1 MPYVP
6 IDALQVFDRSFT
18 IYLIP
23 ETLRVTVFGI
33 KSAGD
38 SVNIEIESTTQAI
51 VDTVEKVVA
60 RYLGSMGIQSQQ
72 SGNNAQAVVAQ
83 AAAAAQAVQQ
93 VCTCEMCDVLALL
106 CDLQKLFAICWHDQG
121 AA

>member
-1 MPYVP
+1 M
-6 IDALQVFDRSFT
+6 QVFDRSFT

-38 SVNIEIESTTQAI
+38 SVNIEVESTTQAI

-72 SGNNAQAVVAQ
+72 SGNNASAVVAQ

-93 VCTCEMCDVLALL
+93 VSSRVTSGKHQLSCREPSRMV
-106 CDLQKLFAICWHDQG
+106 FMY
-121 AA
+121 